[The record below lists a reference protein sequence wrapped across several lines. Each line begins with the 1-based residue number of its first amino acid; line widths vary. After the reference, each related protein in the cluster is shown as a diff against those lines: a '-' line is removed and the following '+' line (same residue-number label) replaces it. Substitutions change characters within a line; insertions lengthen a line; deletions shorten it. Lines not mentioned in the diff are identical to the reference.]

1 MPAGLLGLI
10 LWRATNNERRG
21 DPRGKGEAMR
31 TKLKALALASCA
43 ALAAM
48 ALALAGCGG
57 GASGGSAGGTAGTP
71 VSMEES
77 YRVISVTEHNGESTL
92 TRGGGEVIALY
103 DGLNLQS
110 GDDVVTGAGA
120 DLTMLIDSD
129 KYLYAEENTHFWLEA
144 SGKEGSSHTTIHLEE
159 GGVLFRLDTKLNAG
173 ESYQVSTP
181 NATMSVRGTSGWV
194 EVTNRFTSRVSL
206 LEGTLTVTSSEPAT
220 GQMRQATVT
229 AGQTATATVNK
240 GTGGGSGQPGMSELQ
255 LTVERMTKQDVKL
268 FASSGSTKT
277 STLEKILEFSV
288 DSGKT
293 MNFGTAEVTPKRAEK
308 ILKNVKAGKTTAPK
322 AVNKLS
328 NTTAAAE
335 HEHAYTRTVEQA
347 ATCTANGT
355 ARYSCACGASYT
367 EIINALGHKSVKTA
381 RQEPTCTS
389 SGLTAGSKC
398 SRCDAVLS
406 GQKEIPAKGHGWQ
419 LASVDVE
426 PTCLEAGVSTYR
438 CDGCGLTYTEY
449 PAALGHDMVDD
460 PEVPATCTT
469 AGKTAG
475 QHCSRCDYTTGG
487 EEIAKLPHTY
497 NYYGYCTN
505 CNTYS
510 AAHDNSYYEP
520 TVPDDP
526 KENEPEEVP
535 MEEQEKPIE
544 EEQPDS
550 EEQGSTNDE
559 K

>member
-1 MPAGLLGLI
+1 M
-10 LWRATNNERRG
+10 RV
-21 DPRGKGEAMR
+21 R
-31 TKLKALALASCA
+31 TKLKVLALASCA

-57 GASGGSAGGTAGTP
+57 GASGGSGGAGSTTTG
-71 VSMEES
+71 ES
-77 YRVISVTEHNGESTL
+77 YRVVSVDEHNGESSL

-110 GDDVVTGAGA
+110 GDDVVTGSGA
-120 DLTMLIDSD
+120 DATLAVDSD

-144 SGKEGSSHTTIHLEE
+144 EGREGSSRTSIHVED
-159 GGVLFRLDTKLNAG
+159 GSVLFRLDTKLNAA
-173 ESYQVSTP
+173 ESFQVSTP
-181 NATMSVRGTSGWV
+181 NATMSIRGTCGVV
-194 EVTNRFTSRVSL
+194 EYVDVNKSRLYL
-206 LEGTLTVTSSEPAT
+206 LEGQVTLGSGSQTTT
-220 GQMRQATVT
+220 IFG
-229 AGQTATATVNK
+229 GQTATIILRPDDNSGQNQQQEKPGASEATISVKPMTEKDYGPLVLTTGEGLKPATV
-240 GTGGGSGQPGMSELQ
+240 
-255 LTVERMTKQDVKL
+255 
-268 FASSGSTKT
+268 
-277 STLEKILEFSV
+277 EKILEFSV

-293 MNFGTAEVTPKRAEK
+293 MSFGDKKVTPKRAEK
-308 ILKNVKAGKTTAPK
+308 ILNNVKAGKTTAPK
-322 AVNKLS
+322 AINNLS
-328 NTTAAAE
+328 KTTAAAE

-510 AAHDNSYYEP
+510 PAHDNSYYEP
-520 TVPDDP
+520 TVPDDS
-526 KENEPEEVP
+526 KENEPEVP
-535 MEEQEKPIE
+535 MEEQKPAE
-544 EEQPDS
+544 L
-550 EEQGSTNDE
+550 
-559 K
+559 